1 MNPLCQRPLTRTHIS
16 ERNAAASP
24 LLRLPPELRN
34 SIFAYALYHETFVL
48 DPPDSSRYVVK
59 SRDKNLLSLLYVC
72 RQVYSETAFLPYKLN
87 SFEICRDSPVSLVAF
102 LKRRTAT
109 QTELMQ
115 DVIRRWKYVK
125 TRWERRWLFYRH
137 TYNFNPPPS
146 LSRFVSNVHARFS
159 DQNPS
164 HDYGM
169 LSPKKRS
176 EGAKPDLAPLT
187 HPMPNEIV
195 DSTSDRSTELAI
207 ASHPAAA
214 RDEISKR
221 NADSPLLRLPAELR
235 NHIFALALTQG
246 DIKWNYGAWLKNK
259 NSVNLLYVCLAS
271 TKRNATSSPLLRLPP
286 EIRNHIFSLALNHGY
301 IPIIFP
307 ERSHRWKIKRAGRRG
322 FEYRYHYK
330 QFCNIFYN
338 PISFSARSC
347 SFKLKKRPVRNSKRL
362 NHLKRPVN
370 LLFVCRQIHAET
382 ALLPY
387 KVNTW
392 VIELNRPWERI
403 REGYERYYWH
413 DPMHFVEKLTA
424 IQREVMEKVWS
435 VDEFGGKHTI
445 TSPSTNFTAISKD
458 VENDMSAL
466 DQQSESERDQ
476 ISQQNAKS
484 PLLRLPAELRNQ
496 IFALALTQPTIE
508 IFWSEPHLK
517 FKFHED
523 CRPDYVRQPLNLLFV
538 CRQTHAETATLPYK
552 LNTFA
557 VDFVYQR
564 DPPKNFLYQR
574 TVEQREVMGSVSERN
589 PETGK
594 AGKPMSAT
602 RWMASMEADAFVLYT
617 WKRGEMEA

>member
-1 MNPLCQRPLTRTHIS
+1 MATRAQRKEWLEKSMNPLCQRPLTRTHIS

-34 SIFAYALYHETFVL
+34 SIFAYALYHERFVL
-48 DPPDSSRYVVK
+48 DPPDSSGYVVK

-72 RQVYSETAFLPYKLN
+72 RQIYSETAYLPYKLN

-109 QTELMQ
+109 QIELMR
-115 DVIRRWKYVK
+115 DVIRRW
-125 TRWERRWLFYRH
+125 
-137 TYNFNPPPS
+137 NMPS
-146 LSRFVSNVHARFS
+146 PEKH
-159 DQNPS
+159 
-164 HDYGM
+164 
-169 LSPKKRS
+169 S
-176 EGAKPDLAPLT
+176 EGAKSDPAP
-187 HPMPNEIV
+187 HANPIFNDIV
-195 DSTSDRSTELAI
+195 DITPDRSTELAI

-235 NHIFALALTQG
+235 NNIFALALTQG

-307 ERSHRWKIKRAGRRG
+307 ERSHRWKIKRAEHQG

-403 REGYERYYWH
+403 REGATTDADSDMDLEQQPEEARAQITQH
-413 DPMHFVEKLTA
+413 NATA
-424 IQREVMEKVWS
+424 
-435 VDEFGGKHTI
+435 
-445 TSPSTNFTAISKD
+445 
-458 VENDMSAL
+458 
-466 DQQSESERDQ
+466 
-476 ISQQNAKS
+476 S
-484 PLLRLPAELRNQ
+484 PLLRLPAEIRNM
-496 IFALALTQPTIE
+496 IFAYALSHGDI
-508 IFWSEPHLK
+508 K
-517 FKFHED
+517 
-523 CRPDYVRQPLNLLFV
+523 LNVIPRLVDSDRRRSCWKHRNWANPINISLLYA
-538 CRQTHAETATLPYK
+538 CRQIQHETALLPYE
-552 LNTFA
+552 LNVF
-557 VDFVYQR
+557 VICGNISGVRDF
-564 DPPKNFLYQR
+564 LELR
-574 TVEQREVMGSVSERN
+574 T
-589 PETGK
+589 
-594 AGKPMSAT
+594 SAQIGA
-602 RWMASMEADAFVLYT
+602 MARV
-617 WKRGEMEA
+617 RREMESTTGVRPATEWLELVLLQD

>member
-1 MNPLCQRPLTRTHIS
+1 MIFAYALDHGTIRPKIGKTWLEPKLKNYPIQERFGLLFTCRQIYAEAALLPYKLNTFVVGGHDPIVNLKTFLSRRSEAQSQANSTEMATRAQRKEWLEKSMNPLCQRRLMRTHIS

-34 SIFAYALYHETFVL
+34 SIFAYALYHEIFIL
-48 DPPDSSRYVVK
+48 GPPDSCAYVVK

-72 RQVYSETAFLPYKLN
+72 RQIYSETAFLPYKLN
-87 SFEICRDSPVSLVAF
+87 SFEICRSRPVSLVAF

-109 QTELMQ
+109 QIELMQ
-115 DVIRRWKYVK
+115 D
-125 TRWERRWLFYRH
+125 
-137 TYNFNPPPS
+137 
-146 LSRFVSNVHARFS
+146 
-159 DQNPS
+159 
-164 HDYGM
+164 
-169 LSPKKRS
+169 
-176 EGAKPDLAPLT
+176 
-187 HPMPNEIV
+187 
-195 DSTSDRSTELAI
+195 
-207 ASHPAAA
+207 
-214 RDEISKR
+214 R

-259 NSVNLLYVCLAS
+259 NSVNLLY
-271 TKRNATSSPLLRLPP
+271 RNATSSPLLRLPP

-301 IPIIFP
+301 IPITFP
-307 ERSHRWKIKRAGRRG
+307 ERSHRWKIKQAERRG

-413 DPMHFVEKLTA
+413 DPMHFVERLTA
-424 IQREVMEKVWS
+424 TQREVMEKRN
-435 VDEFGGKHTI
+435 T
-445 TSPSTNFTAISKD
+445 
-458 VENDMSAL
+458 
-466 DQQSESERDQ
+466 
-476 ISQQNAKS
+476 KS
-484 PLLRLPAELRNQ
+484 PLLSLPAELRNQ

-508 IFWSEPHLK
+508 IFWCTPRWK

-523 CRPDYVRQPLNLLFV
+523 CRPHYVRQPLNLLFV

-557 VDFVYQR
+557 VEWVYQR
-564 DPPKNFLYQR
+564 KPPRNFLHQR
-574 TVEQREVMGSVSERN
+574 TAAQREVMGSVSQRN
-589 PETGK
+589 AVSEK
-594 AGKPMSAT
+594 AGKPRSAT
-602 RWMASMEADAFVLYT
+602 EWMALMETGSY
-617 WKRGEMEA
+617 EALRLNMKVW